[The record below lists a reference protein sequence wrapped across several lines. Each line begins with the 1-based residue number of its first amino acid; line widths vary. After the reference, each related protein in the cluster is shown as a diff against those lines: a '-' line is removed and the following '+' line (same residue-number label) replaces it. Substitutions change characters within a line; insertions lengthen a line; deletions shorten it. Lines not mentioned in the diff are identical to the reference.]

1 MKLQINSLIDRFRSA
16 ITSPDHTHRSQS
28 HVTDID
34 HSDAM
39 DILSSGRRRWAIE
52 VLADH
57 PPDSTVPVSDLA
69 EEVAAR
75 ENDCS
80 VEELTSAQRE
90 RVYIALVQTHLI
102 SLDGYGYIQY
112 REDRKTVTPT
122 ETPERLWRAHR
133 AFERALDG

>member
-1 MKLQINSLIDRFRSA
+1 
-16 ITSPDHTHRSQS
+16 
-28 HVTDID
+28 
-34 HSDAM
+34 M

-102 SLDGYGYIQY
+102 SMDGYVEYQ
-112 REDRKTVTPT
+112 EDRKTVTPT
-122 ETPERLWRAHR
+122 ETPARLWQAYR
-133 AFERALDG
+133 AFQRSLDG